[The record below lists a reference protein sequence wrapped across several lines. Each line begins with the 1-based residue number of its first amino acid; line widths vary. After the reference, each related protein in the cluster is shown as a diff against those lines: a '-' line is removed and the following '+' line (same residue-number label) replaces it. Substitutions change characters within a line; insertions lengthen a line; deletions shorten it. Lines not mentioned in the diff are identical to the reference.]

1 MVGKHETQTEEIE
14 MTIQEAV
21 DAAEKNRGNFK
32 VVSKSGIVYDC
43 HVDNAEF
50 VKSNTDSTYGFRS
63 AENKR
68 NWRRD
73 NVGEA
78 RWFRLKNMTL
88 YVETEHK

>member
-1 MVGKHETQTEEIE
+1 

-50 VKSNTDSTYGFRS
+50 VKNNLDYTYGFRS
-63 AENKR
+63 VENKR

-73 NVGEA
+73 NAGEM
-78 RWFRLKNMTL
+78 RWFRLENITL
-88 YVETEHK
+88 FKLKISS